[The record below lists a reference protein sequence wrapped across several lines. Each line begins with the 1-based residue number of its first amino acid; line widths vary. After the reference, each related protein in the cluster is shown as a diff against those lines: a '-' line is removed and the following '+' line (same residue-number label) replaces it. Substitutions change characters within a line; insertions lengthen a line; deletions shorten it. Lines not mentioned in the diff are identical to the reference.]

1 MTSLRL
7 SFCTDGPEGDLESI
21 PLRDHLTISG
31 VEAWQ
36 EEDGQPQAAAQPVP
50 LPQPSA
56 LTPPRHHTAAPGDAG
71 WAGRQCKCSALRTFS
86 ASVWETRQKRVQD
99 RVLKATSLKGVI
111 TMRGAEKSVGSAGG
125 LGTSSDL
132 ILKQIHLFRGISSLS
147 PQGLLTRTPGSKF
160 LFPKNELP
168 SPRTPPLGIL
178 LPSSRPDF
186 SFSGSPSNSSK
197 TLSRFIFTIHLA
209 STGQMPSPFWLSR
222 PLPMLLLPPN
232 PGPLLPE
239 SQFAH
244 LGSRSTTPA
253 LLIPGCAGTQR
264 WSHGKVLPPQKGKQ
278 KARKGANSAFRSWI
292 ASHES
297 QGCCGC
303 PRARGLA
310 QLFAGPPA
318 GLLPGPGL
326 PAAE

>member
-7 SFCTDGPEGDLESI
+7 GFCTDGPEGDLESI

-36 EEDGQPQAAAQPVP
+36 EEDGQLEAAAQPAP

-56 LTPPRHHTAAPGDAG
+56 LTPPRHHTVAPGDAG

-86 ASVWETRQKRVQD
+86 ASVWKTQQKRIQD

-111 TMRGAEKSVGSAGG
+111 TMRGAEKPVGSAGG
-125 LGTSSDL
+125 LGTSSGL
-132 ILKQIHLFRGISSLS
+132 ILKQIHLFRGITSPS

-160 LFPKNELP
+160 FFPKNELP

-186 SFSGSPSNSSK
+186 SFSGSPSNKSK

-209 STGQMPSPFWLSR
+209 STGQMPSPLAQPASTHATSTPQPRTTSPRVPVCSSR
-222 PLPMLLLPPN
+222 
-232 PGPLLPE
+232 
-239 SQFAH
+239 
-244 LGSRSTTPA
+244 
-253 LLIPGCAGTQR
+253 
-264 WSHGKVLPPQKGKQ
+264 KQ
-278 KARKGANSAFRSWI
+278 KYYPCPAYSRVCWDPAMEPWESAVSTERKAEGQER
-292 ASHES
+292 
-297 QGCCGC
+297 
-303 PRARGLA
+303 R
-310 QLFAGPPA
+310 QLC
-318 GLLPGPGL
+318 LQELDSVS
-326 PAAE
+326 